1 MRARSPASYP
11 ACLLSGFLLAAALPS
26 QGADGKTGRAARGQ
40 GAALG
45 VPPRP
50 VSSCRL
56 WKYAPSPAPSSAGG
70 ALSLPTARTRQKVV
84 QGRDFERASC
94 AAFPPNLSEACPS
107 IAWISFQKSCYALLQ
122 GSSEVHSMDDAREL
136 CQGNASG
143 ADIISINSKDENTF
157 IQSSF
162 CSNWHG
168 PEYVSLGMFFDTDD
182 DIFKWYDDSKVN
194 FTNWIEEESHNE
206 LLNTCATM
214 HTVSGGWEKVSCEHL
229 PLTKILCE
237 TTEDFQ
243 ENLKNSDFLVVYN
256 TNANQI
262 RHCLSFSDQPKLSY

>member
-26 QGADGKTGRAARGQ
+26 QGAD
-40 GAALG
+40 
-45 VPPRP
+45 
-50 VSSCRL
+50 
-56 WKYAPSPAPSSAGG
+56 
-70 ALSLPTARTRQKVV
+70 
-84 QGRDFERASC
+84 
-94 AAFPPNLSEACPS
+94 ACPS

-237 TTEDFQ
+237 TTVLYEKTHLFAFLWFLYQRRISSRPRCTIHNSITQVPCDSETFLIDED
-243 ENLKNSDFLVVYN
+243 EYS
-256 TNANQI
+256 A
-262 RHCLSFSDQPKLSY
+262 